1 MRGHLLDTS
10 VISELTKASP
20 NTGVLAFLSEHDDLW
35 LSSVVLH
42 ELELGLQLLAPG
54 QGLDELRRALG
65 ELTSEFGDRILPLG
79 HREAEWAARLGAQAR
94 LAGHVPRADE
104 ALLSGI
110 AKEHDLAIAT
120 CNERDF
126 DGLDVAVMNP
136 WVGAPA
142 PSATEP
148 AEPPEPAESV
158 ELPEPPEA
166 VRTPEP
172 AQPAV
177 SVEPAEPAEPAVS
190 VRSAG
195 RAGGRALVAGVDGV
209 SGGWVMAVT
218 AAADGSPVEFS
229 VWDTLAD
236 LWSQARAR
244 RLRVVAVDMPAGLP
258 GTEKREADTQAHRLL
273 GARRSSLFWTPPLC
287 VLDAAHHAE
296 ANRRSWG
303 ETGRGISVQA
313 FSLMPKIRELRDTLA
328 PGDFAAEARPRAAE
342 VHPETS
348 FVHLAGEPMSV
359 SKRQPAGEEE
369 RLDVLEEV
377 FPNIAEAAVDAPP
390 AGPPRPALD
399 DLLDAAAAAWTAR
412 RIVAGNAECLGA
424 GEQDETGY
432 PMHIWV

>member
-79 HREAEWAARLGAQAR
+79 HREAEWAARLGARAR
-94 LAGHVPRADE
+94 LAGHVPRADD
-104 ALLSGI
+104 ALLAGI

-136 WVGAPA
+136 CVGAPA
-142 PSATEP
+142 PSGTEP
-148 AEPPEPAESV
+148 AEPPDP
-158 ELPEPPEA
+158 
-166 VRTPEP
+166 VRFP
-172 AQPAV
+172 
-177 SVEPAEPAEPAVS
+177 EPAEPAVS
-190 VRSAG
+190 AEPVRSA
-195 RAGGRALVAGVDGV
+195 GRALVAGVDGV

-229 VWDTLAD
+229 VWGTLAD

-244 RLRVVAVDMPAGLP
+244 RLRVVSVDMPAGLP

-369 RLDVLEEV
+369 RLEVLEEV